1 MRIRIILASSVFA
14 LSALAQAC
22 SGGDTSSSS
31 RRGFVGGG
39 NTVTGGGDAGTQK
52 GVGGDDAGTTPV
64 QVDAEA
70 PPTAGECNYQVNNAT
85 PVTVRNSSSSLP
97 AGAGGVQPLD
107 GEYQLTTVTHYGGSG
122 ANDSY
127 KATAFL
133 SAGTHQYV
141 ISKNGATDVRT
152 TVSVEYQPNGTLLW
166 TGKCGTT
173 TVATLSYTAP
183 TETSLV
189 VYDSTSNMAFTY
201 TRPAPPDPTP

>member
-1 MRIRIILASSVFA
+1 MRIRIILASSLLA

-22 SGGDTSSSS
+22 SGGGDSSGG
-31 RRGFVGGG
+31 RRGFGTGGG

-52 GVGGDDAGTTPV
+52 GVGADDAGSTPV
-64 QVDAEA
+64 DIDAEA
-70 PPTAGECNYQVNNAT
+70 PPTSTECNYQLNNAT
-85 PVTVRNSSSSLP
+85 PVNVRTSNNSMP
-97 AGAGGVQPLD
+97 TGAGGVQPLD
-107 GEYQLTTVTHYGGSG
+107 GEYLLTAITSYGGGG

-141 ISKNGATDVRT
+141 ISKNGAADVHT
-152 TVSVEYQPNGTLLW
+152 TVSVEYQPNGALLW

-173 TVATLSYTAP
+173 TVATMSYSAP
-183 TETSLV
+183 TETSLI

-201 TRPAPPDPTP
+201 TRPTPAGQ